1 MRIGILC
8 AIPEELRHFSP
19 SSLSMARL
27 GGRDY
32 FQGKH
37 GSHELTLVE
46 SGIGKVNS
54 AVAST
59 MLIHH
64 FSCELLIFSG
74 VAGGLDPSLQIG
86 DLVIA
91 VELWQDD

>member
-8 AIPEELRHFSP
+8 AIPEELRQFSP
-19 SSLSMARL
+19 GSLPAAQL
-27 GGRDY
+27 GGRNY
-32 FQGKH
+32 FHGNH

-54 AVAST
+54 TVAST
-59 MLIHH
+59 ILIQH
-64 FSCELLIFSG
+64 FNCELLIFSG

-86 DLVIA
+86 DGDQNFNRIK
-91 VELWQDD
+91 